1 LIQVPKLT
9 IQDAHV
15 ALEACRK
22 KALEIGVPM
31 DVAVTDEAG
40 NLLIFERMN
49 GAVLGCIQVA
59 IDKAYTSAILGCRTA
74 DEGKLAQPGQPDFGA
89 NTLCGGRIVILGGG
103 VPIAFKNTVVGA
115 VGCSSGTVD
124 QDIAVAEAGVAAL
137 IMKLT
142 SG

>member
-1 LIQVPKLT
+1 MIQVPKLT